1 MSSASASGDAPSQSL
16 SSLPTLRRL
25 GPAVPQTLGWLSQPI
40 GALFLRAL
48 GWRVVGDIPDIP
60 KFVIVV
66 APHTS
71 NWDFPVGL
79 AAKWA
84 LRLKVTFLAKDS
96 LFRPPL
102 GWFMR
107 AVGGMP
113 VDRSAANAMV
123 DRTAH
128 AFRTR
133 PRMVLVI
140 APEGTRK
147 KVERWRS
154 GFWHIAR
161 TADVPIVCAAI
172 DWGRKVVR
180 FGPMLR
186 VNADASADDDI
197 ARIRRVYDDVRG
209 YNPSQQ

>member
-1 MSSASASGDAPSQSL
+1 MPRPA
-16 SSLPTLRRL
+16 LRQL
-25 GPAVPQTLGWLSQPI
+25 GAAVPQTLGWLSRPI
-40 GALFLRAL
+40 GTLALRLR
-48 GWRVVGDIPDIP
+48 GWRVEGEIPDIP
-60 KFVIVV
+60 KFVIIV

-79 AAKWA
+79 AAKWS

-123 DRTAH
+123 DRTTH

-133 PRMVLVI
+133 RQMVLVV

-147 KVERWRS
+147 KVDRWRS
-154 GFWHIAR
+154 GFWHIAKN
-161 TADVPIVCAAI
+161 ADVPIVCAAI

-180 FGPMLR
+180 FGPTLT
-186 VNADASADDDI
+186 VNPDVSVDADI
-197 ARIRRVYDDVRG
+197 ARMRREYSDVRG
-209 YNPSQQ
+209 YDPTQQ